1 MSSIGIVILAA
12 GASTRMGT
20 PKQLLRYQGR
30 YFLRHI
36 TETAIASGCDS
47 IVVVLGAYVNQIRS
61 EVDALP
67 VHAVENPHWAE
78 GMGSSIRVGIRT
90 LSDRAANVQA
100 AIVLLCDQPFTSV
113 QLIHQLIAAYD
124 ADRQPIVAS
133 SYAGILGVP
142 ALFDRCLFP
151 TLLTLEAQQGAKHLI
166 QSYMEQTTAV
176 PFMEGTIDIDTPED
190 YEQLQSSLN
199 YRSSITLVR

>member
-1 MSSIGIVILAA
+1 
-12 GASTRMGT
+12 MGT

-36 TETAIASGCDS
+36 TETAIASGCDP
-47 IVVVLGAYVNQIRS
+47 IVVVLGAYANQIRPKV
-61 EVDALP
+61 EELP
-67 VHAVENPHWAE
+67 VRVVEHPHWAE

-90 LSDRAANVQA
+90 LGDRAASVQA

-113 QLIHQLIAAYD
+113 QLIHQLIAAYK
-124 ADRQPIVAS
+124 ANRQPIVAS

-151 TLLTLEAQQGAKHLI
+151 ELLTLESQQGAKHLI
-166 QSYMEQTTAV
+166 QNYTNRTTAV
-176 PFMEGTIDIDTPED
+176 PFIEGAIDIDTPKD
-190 YEQLQSSLN
+190 YQELQSSLDC
-199 YRSSITLVR
+199 S